1 MARVCSGDGVHELR
15 GPWTEAYWKA
25 WRDVGRKEGSRSREV
40 IIPPHST
47 LIPLHLEYSVHFWA
61 PGTLINCNEFS
72 RSAGLLRL
80 EHLPYEKLL
89 RDREWSSLEKKWL
102 WENLTAA
109 SSTYKG
115 ASKRPVLAYA
125 HKCGRTRA
133 NGNMEKQERFRLDLW
148 KKFFIKRITSLWKAY
163 ERQWNR
169 LPKEAVLWPA
179 PQNFWGPVQSELSYY
194 LVTWRKGCWRTKQHW
209 IACTW
214 TCK

>member
-47 LIPLHLEYSVHFWA
+47 LIPLHLEYRVHFFWKWTWYW
-61 PGTLINCNEFS
+61 PP
-72 RSAGLLRL
+72 R
-80 EHLPYEKLL
+80 
-89 RDREWSSLEKKWL
+89 SSLEMKWL

-169 LPKEAVLWPA
+169 LPREAVLWPE